1 MGQLNLDPYKRVYLD
16 TAIVIYVVEAHV
28 SYSACLQP
36 LWQKF
41 QSGDLAL
48 VTSQLT
54 LMETLVKPIKE
65 NNQTLID
72 YYRTFLEGTGIQL
85 IAIDKMIILN
95 ASQLRATT
103 SLKTPDAIHAATA
116 MSAHCDLFLTN
127 DRAFENFSGLSS
139 VVILDDLI

>member
-1 MGQLNLDPYKRVYLD
+1 MGQLNLDLYQRVYLD
-16 TAIVIYVVEAHV
+16 TAIFIYTVEAHA
-28 SYSACLQP
+28 SYFVRLQP

-41 QSGDLAL
+41 QARDLEL

-65 NNQTLID
+65 ANQQLVYD
-72 YYRTFLEGTGIQL
+72 YRTFLEASGIQL
-85 IAIDKMIILN
+85 VAIDKMIILS

-116 MSAHCDLFLTN
+116 ISAHCDLFLTN
-127 DRAFENFSGLSS
+127 DRAFENFPGLSS
-139 VVILDDLI
+139 VVILDDII